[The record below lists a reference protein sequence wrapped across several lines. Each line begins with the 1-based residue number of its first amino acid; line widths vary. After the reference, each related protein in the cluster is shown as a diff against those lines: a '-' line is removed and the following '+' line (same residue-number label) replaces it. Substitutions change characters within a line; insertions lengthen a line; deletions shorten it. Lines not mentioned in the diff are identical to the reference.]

1 MPNHTPP
8 QLFLIDGYA
17 LIYRAFFAMI
27 SRPLRTTKGE
37 NTSAAWGVANF
48 LLRLR
53 EKYRPDYVAW
63 INDAGT
69 SFREE
74 RYPDYKSTREKLDDS
89 LQADFDRAVE
99 RVTTLLAAFR
109 IPLVAIPGYEAD
121 DVIGT
126 LAQAGAAGGLRSVI
140 VSGDKD
146 FYQLIGPGIV
156 LLNPGRGGPAA
167 VDEVWVDAS
176 NAAERLGVPPSQVI
190 DFLALV
196 GDASDN
202 IPGVKGIG
210 EKGAQKLLAEY
221 GDLDTILARAAEVT
235 AKRSREALLA
245 QADAARLSKELVTI
259 QRDVPVKLDVADLVL
274 QEPDREGLIRI
285 LTELEF
291 FSLARRMGQGG
302 AGAAAGVGAGAGV
315 GTAGEGDLAEGGEPG
330 PAAVGAPGPADTTP
344 QGVTL
349 SEPEGASPDAWPP
362 RSAQGDDGEGDEALG
377 PATGAAATA
386 TLPATAADWL
396 AIDDR
401 PACEVI
407 IVDDPAALP
416 ALVERLRR
424 AALVALDAE
433 TSSLEP
439 HDAEL
444 VGFSLAAS
452 PTEVWYLPFGHRPRG
467 GELAAPA
474 PVRNLPPM
482 TDVALAPVVELLQDP
497 AVPKAGHN
505 IKYDWQVLRRAG
517 VELAGVAYD
526 SMLASFVIDP
536 GRRSH
541 AIDTL
546 SLEHFGRPMQ
556 TYADLIGKG
565 KAQIPFAEVPI
576 PAVASYCGA
585 DSTTVLALHDFF
597 APAIGEMA
605 MEPLLRDIELPLVQV
620 LTDMEWDGIS
630 VDLAVFAR
638 LNAELTGDLRRL
650 EGEIAAVAGE
660 ALNLNS
666 PRQLATILFERQ
678 QLPVL
683 KRTKTGPSTD
693 ADVLE
698 QLATMGHVLPRLIL
712 EYRELQKLKSTY
724 VDTLPT
730 RVNRHTGRIHTS
742 FNQIGAATGRLSSV
756 EPNLQ
761 NIPVRTPR
769 GEAIRRGFVPRA
781 GWQFLVADYSQIE
794 LRLMAHLSGDPGFIE
809 AFQQGGDIHRQTAA
823 LIFGIP
829 VEEVTADM
837 RARAKTINFA
847 TIYGQ
852 GPFALSRQ
860 LGISQEDAKTFIA
873 RYFER
878 FAGVRQFLDRMVQLA
893 REQGYVETIFRRRRY
908 IPEIK
913 DRNFNMRA
921 YGERTAQN
929 SPLQGSAAD
938 LIKLA
943 MIRIHAALSERK
955 LRSRMLL
962 QVHDEL
968 IFEAPP
974 DELDVMQTLVKE
986 HMEQVVELRVPLVVD
1001 IGIGPNWLDA
1011 KR

>member
-27 SRPLRTTKGE
+27 ARPLRTTKGE
-37 NTSAAWGVANF
+37 NTSAAWGVVNF

-63 INDAGT
+63 VNDAGT

-99 RVTTLLAAFR
+99 RIRAMLEAFR
-109 IPLVAIPGYEAD
+109 ISLVAVRGYEAD

-126 LAQAGAAGGLRSVI
+126 LATAGAARGLQAVI

-146 FYQLIGPGIV
+146 FYQLIGPGIT

-167 VDEVWVDAS
+167 VDEVWVDES
-176 NAAERLGVPPSQVI
+176 NGSERLGVPPRQVV

-196 GDASDN
+196 GDTSDN

-210 EKGAQKLLAEY
+210 EKGAQKLLADY
-221 GDLDTILARAAEVT
+221 GDLETILARAGEIT
-235 AKRSREALLA
+235 AKRTREALLS
-245 QADAARLSKELVTI
+245 QADNARLSRELVTI
-259 QRDVPVKLDVADLVL
+259 KRDVPIELDVDDLVL
-274 QEPDREGLIRI
+274 REPDRDALLRI

-291 FSLARRMGQGG
+291 FSLAKRLGGPGGGDVPERDSQGSKATVAPSAAEPFAARGEVLG
-302 AGAAAGVGAGAGV
+302 AG
-315 GTAGEGDLAEGGEPG
+315 EPSETD
-330 PAAVGAPGPADTTP
+330 AV
-344 QGVTL
+344 
-349 SEPEGASPDAWPP
+349 
-362 RSAQGDDGEGDEALG
+362 
-377 PATGAAATA
+377 ATA
-386 TLPATAADWL
+386 TLPTTAAAWHALDEHP
-396 AIDDR
+396 AI
-401 PACEVI
+401 EVTLL
-407 IVDDPAALP
+407 DDPDDLP
-416 ALVERLRR
+416 ALVARLR
-424 AALVALDAE
+424 AAPLVGLDAE

-439 HDAEL
+439 HEAEL
-444 VGFSLAAS
+444 VGLSLAAS
-452 PTEVWYLPFGHRPRG
+452 PTEVWYLPFGHRSAA

-474 PVRNLPPM
+474 PVRNLPAL
-482 TDVALAPVVELLQDP
+482 DDFVLAPVVALLEDP
-497 AVPKAGHN
+497 SVPKAAHN

-517 VELAGVAYD
+517 VELGGVAYD
-526 SMLASFVIDP
+526 SMLASFVLDP

-541 AIDTL
+541 SIDTL
-546 SLEHFGRPMQ
+546 CLEHFGRPMQ
-556 TYADLIGKG
+556 TYADLTGRG
-565 KAQIPFAEVPI
+565 KAQVSFAEVSVQ
-576 PAVASYCGA
+576 AAAAYCGT
-585 DSTTVLALHDFF
+585 DSATVLALHDFF
-597 APAIGEMA
+597 APALREIA
-605 MEPLLRDIELPLVQV
+605 MEPLLRDIEMPLVAV
-620 LTDMEWDGIS
+620 LTDMEWEGIS
-630 VDLAVFAR
+630 IDPAVFAR
-638 LNAELTGDLRRL
+638 LSTELGAELLRL
-650 EGEIAAVAGE
+650 EGEIATVAGE

-698 QLATMGHVLPRLIL
+698 QLAAMGHALPRLIL
-712 EYRELQKLKSTY
+712 DYRELQKLKSTY
-724 VDTLPT
+724 VDTLPAT
-730 RVNRHTGRIHTS
+730 VNRHTGRIHTS
-742 FNQIGAATGRLSSV
+742 FNQTGAATGRLSSSD
-756 EPNLQ
+756 PNLQ
-761 NIPVRTPR
+761 NIPIRTPR

-794 LRLMAHLSGDPGFIE
+794 LRIMAHLSGDPAFIQ
-809 AFQQGGDIHRQTAA
+809 AFRQGGDIHRQTAA
-823 LIFGIP
+823 LIFGVP
-829 VEEVTADM
+829 VEQVTADM

-860 LGISQEDAKTFIA
+860 LGIAQEDAKSFIA

-878 FAGVRQFLDRMVQLA
+878 FAGVRAFLDRQIQLA
-893 REQGYVETIFRRRRY
+893 REQGYVETIFKRRRY

-921 YGERTAQN
+921 YGERNAQN

-943 MIRIHAALSERK
+943 MIRIHAAFRERK

-968 IFEAPP
+968 VFESPP
-974 DELDVMQTLVKE
+974 EELEVMRQLVRD
-986 HMEQVVELRVPLVVD
+986 HMEHVVELRVPLVVD
-1001 IGIGPNWLDA
+1001 IGVGPNWLDA

>member
-1 MPNHTPP
+1 MPNHDPP

-37 NTSAAWGVANF
+37 NTSAAWGVVNF

-53 EKYRPDYVAW
+53 EKYRPDYVCW
-63 INDAGT
+63 VNDAGT

-99 RVTTLLAAFR
+99 RICALLEGFR
-109 IPLVAIPGYEAD
+109 VPLVAIPGYEAD

-126 LAQAGAAGGLRSVI
+126 LAQAGARRGLQSVI

-146 FYQLIGPGIV
+146 FYQLIGPGII

-167 VDEVWVDAS
+167 VDEVWVNES
-176 NAAERLGVPPSQVI
+176 NAAERLGVPPHQVV

-196 GDASDN
+196 GDTSDN

-210 EKGAQKLLAEY
+210 EKGARKLLAEY
-221 GDLDTILARAAEVT
+221 GDLETILARAGEIT
-235 AKRSREALLA
+235 AKRSREALLS

-259 QRDVPVKLDVADLVL
+259 RRDVPVELDVADLVL
-274 QEPDREGLIRI
+274 QEPDRESLIRI

-291 FSLARRMGQGG
+291 FSLARRLGGQGAAG
-302 AGAAAGVGAGAGV
+302 GGGTGAAGAAAGASGAV
-315 GTAGEGDLAEGGEPG
+315 HSTTAQAPEPTLPDGDFEEAREEAD
-330 PAAVGAPGPADTTP
+330 AAT
-344 QGVTL
+344 
-349 SEPEGASPDAWPP
+349 
-362 RSAQGDDGEGDEALG
+362 
-377 PATGAAATA
+377 ATA

-396 AIDDR
+396 ALDAR
-401 PACEVI
+401 PAVEVVI
-407 IVDDPAALP
+407 LDDPDDLP
-416 ALVERLRR
+416 ALVERLR
-424 AALVALDAE
+424 AAPLVGLDAE
-433 TSSLEP
+433 ASSIEP
-439 HDAEL
+439 HDADL
-444 VGFSLAAS
+444 VGLSLAAS
-452 PTEVWYLPFGHRPRG
+452 PTEVWYLPFGHRPPA

-474 PVRNLPPM
+474 AVKNLPPI
-482 TDVALAPVVELLQDP
+482 TDFAVAPLVALLEDP
-497 AVPKAGHN
+497 AVPKAAHN
-505 IKYDWQVLRRAG
+505 IKYDWQVLRRSG

-526 SMLASFVIDP
+526 SMLASFVLDP

-546 SLEHFGRPMQ
+546 CLEHFGRTMQ
-556 TYADLIGKG
+556 TYDDVAGKG
-565 KAQIPFAEVPI
+565 KAEIPFAEVPI
-576 PAVASYCGA
+576 AVAAAYCGA
-585 DSTTVLALHDFF
+585 DSGTVLELHDYL
-597 APAIGEMA
+597 APALREMA
-605 MEPLLRDIELPLVQV
+605 MEPLLFEIEMPLVPV

-630 VDLAVFAR
+630 IDPAVFAR
-638 LNAELTGDLRRL
+638 LSAELGADLRRL
-650 EGEIAAVAGE
+650 EGEITAVAGE

-666 PRQLATILFERQ
+666 PRQLATILFDKQ
-678 QLPVL
+678 QLPTL

-698 QLATMGHVLPRLIL
+698 QLAAMGHELPRLIL

-724 VDTLPT
+724 IDTLPA

-742 FNQIGAATGRLSSV
+742 YNQTGASSGRLSSS

-769 GEAIRRGFVPRA
+769 GEAIRRGFVPA
-781 GWQFLVADYSQIE
+781 GGWQFLVADYSQIE
-794 LRLMAHLSGDPGFIE
+794 LRLMAHLSGDAGFIE
-809 AFQQGGDIHRQTAA
+809 AFHQGGDIHRQTAA
-823 LIFGIP
+823 LIFGLP
-829 VEEVTADM
+829 VDQVTPDM

-860 LGISQEDAKTFIA
+860 LGIAQDEARAFIA

-878 FAGVRQFLDRMVQLA
+878 FAGVRQYLDRQVRLA
-893 REQGYVETIFRRRRY
+893 REQGYVETLFKRRRY
-908 IPEIK
+908 TPEIK

-921 YGERTAQN
+921 YGERLAQN

-943 MIRIHAALSERK
+943 MIRIHAAIRERK

-968 IFEAPP
+968 VFEVPPEELAP
-974 DELDVMQTLVKE
+974 MRTLVRE
-986 HMEQVVELRVPLVVD
+986 QMERVVELRVPLVVD
-1001 IGIGPNWLDA
+1001 IGVGPNWLDA
-1011 KR
+1011 KASG